1 MKTQTPVFTLPGLLV
16 RAAEADHDRVAVSG
30 DSAHLTYGELEDRS
44 SQLAAALV
52 DLNVRPGDRV
62 AVFAAKSTDAV
73 VALYAIMRAGAVYV
87 PIDPLSPPLRAA
99 VTCPLPMAATA
110 RPRSAMTTRP

>member
-1 MKTQTPVFTLPGLLV
+1 LKTQTPVFTLPGLLV

-62 AVFAAKSTDAV
+62 VV
-73 VALYAIMRAGAVYV
+73 VAGV
-87 PIDPLSPPLRAA
+87 P
-99 VTCPLPMAATA
+99 VG
-110 RPRSAMTTRP
+110 RPGQTNLLKVESV